1 VPPTR
6 LHGACRLRRCQEE
19 NWYKPRKGE
28 PYRPLIALPDQ
39 IKNLNAKYGT
49 CVGDFFS
56 GVDPPKSLVP
66 GTVMVPTTTS
76 EDPKASIATA
86 MPVSS
91 PDAGAKNTA
100 ADLALTGASS
110 TTPTVEQAKE
120 TSSMTSEP
128 KQGVPDRQ
136 PHFDDPGSTI
146 PQVKVSMQP
155 GLRPQETS
163 SMVLE
168 PKQGVPDPQPH
179 VDGPGL
185 IMPQVKASMQP
196 GLGPQETSSVFRQE
210 SSIGDHSTRKSNQD
224 TPNLPFQNIASVPPI
239 VLIDPAP
246 KPAPTNQDINLSN
259 GVPTLT
265 SSEPNTPAHL
275 GATVFATNE
284 TPQDPSSANQNPE
297 PDPPRIAGADDLYT
311 RTAVHSVSIADH
323 AIYQSHADP
332 VANLVTASHT
342 AQAGDPAI
350 FLVGIQMGFASSANN
365 IAAGGN
371 NIPTEASALVPA
383 ATTHPH
389 ESVML
394 ENNQVAS
401 PISWIGEPKF
411 VVAPIIG
418 HTTAAA
424 IPTVDVFNTPLLGML
439 NIATIDGTE
448 MIPATPGR
456 VPTTPM
462 PGAPEPN
469 GQTSSSEALKTKTD
483 DTRNHPNLDSPTGAA
498 GSTDSGDES
507 NIGSPTH
514 KAGNTDSGDESNIG
528 SPTHKAGKVGST
540 DTIDQSN
547 IGSPTGE
554 ADSTNAI
561 DQFTVGSPTGKA
573 DSSNPGAHF
582 SHDSAS
588 GKVGSINA
596 IPTGKVG
603 STNAMDQST
612 VGSPSGKVS
621 STGSGDTSSI
631 GSPTSKAGGSD
642 AGALSTGDSATG
654 KAGSTTAVDQ
664 STIGSP
670 TGETTR
676 INTSDHMP
684 MDSPTGGIGST
695 STGTQ
700 ISEGTYGTGDHSTLI
715 SPTGNVNGTGTG
727 KQILEGQA
735 KSWQRCVGWKWA
747 GSTGLMIGTVL

>member
-28 PYRPLIALPDQ
+28 PYRPLIALPAQ

-76 EDPKASIATA
+76 ENPKASIATA

-128 KQGVPDRQ
+128 KQGVPDPQ
-136 PHFDDPGSTI
+136 SHVDDPGSTI

-185 IMPQVKASMQP
+185 IMPQVKVSVQP

-239 VLIDPAP
+239 VLSDPAP

-284 TPQDPSSANQNPE
+284 TPQDPSSANQKPE

-350 FLVGIQMGFASSANN
+350 SLVGTQMGFASSANN

-371 NIPTEASALVPA
+371 NIATEASALVAA

-401 PISWIGEPKF
+401 PISSIGEPKF
-411 VVAPIIG
+411 GVAPIIG

-439 NIATIDGTE
+439 NIATIDGTQ

-514 KAGNTDSGDESNIG
+514 KAG
-528 SPTHKAGKVGST
+528 KVGST

-547 IGSPTGE
+547 IGSPTGK
-554 ADSTNAI
+554 AGSTNAV
-561 DQFTVGSPTGKA
+561 DQST
-573 DSSNPGAHF
+573 
-582 SHDSAS
+582 
-588 GKVGSINA
+588 INS
-596 IPTGKVG
+596 PTGKVG

-612 VGSPSGKVS
+612 VGSPSGKVG

-735 KSWQRCVGWKWA
+735 KSWQRCVGWKRA
-747 GSTGLMIGTVL
+747 GLTGLVIGIVL